1 MHPSSDPG
9 GQRLAGRLTPG
20 EPRILRLVGEPRDV
34 HVARAFARQVLAARG
49 VDDRDDDAIFV
60 VSELVTNAI
69 VHGEAPITLTV
80 DVQMDAVV
88 VSVCDAG
95 SGHPIPRSAGERDE
109 NGRGLGIVDGFSER
123 WYVEHAEGSKTTTAR
138 VPLRYM

>member
-1 MHPSSDPG
+1 MHSPPDPAG
-9 GQRLAGRLTPG
+9 HRFAGRVTVR
-20 EPRILRLVGEPRDV
+20 EPRMLRLVGEPRDV

-49 VDDRDDDAIFV
+49 VDDRDDETILV

-80 DVQMDAVV
+80 DVQVDAVV

-95 SGHPIPRSAGERDE
+95 ERCPIRRSAGESDE
-109 NGRGLGIVDGFSER
+109 GGRGLGIVEGLSEH
-123 WYVEHAEGSKTTTAR
+123 WYVEHAEDSKTTTAR
-138 VPLRYM
+138 VPLRRV